1 MIWFEKSDLLQVF
14 YFFSLCKLPGKKENR
29 QKKTFKGIVYLFDSL
44 RILFSYNLSAIK
56 MWVFLFSFQAY
67 QLSVFVTFVK
77 ASYMFNKAN
86 YLVNYTHEGI
96 LITLITV
103 QVLFQKQI
111 RISTIIWIELSLMV
125 HCWHQLSIVSWNTMV
140 ELCLNY
146 VLSGAVEGIFLLVIF
161 LPYELMRTCH

>member
-96 LITLITV
+96 LITLIAV

-111 RISTIIWIELSLMV
+111 RISTLYGPCLPFSVILTTAETV
-125 HCWHQLSIVSWNTMV
+125 NQL
-140 ELCLNY
+140 
-146 VLSGAVEGIFLLVIF
+146 GD
-161 LPYELMRTCH
+161 